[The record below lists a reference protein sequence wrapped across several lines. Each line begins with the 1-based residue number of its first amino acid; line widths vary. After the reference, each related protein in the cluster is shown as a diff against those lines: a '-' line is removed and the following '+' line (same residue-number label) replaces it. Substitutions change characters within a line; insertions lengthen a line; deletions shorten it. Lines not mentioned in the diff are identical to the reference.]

1 MRKILVALLIMV
13 MVCAAAMAELPVFEA
28 AVDLSADSEWQNIL
42 LLGGDTR
49 SMESENKGLTDSM
62 IILSINRD
70 EGLVKMTS
78 IMRDTWVDFPGIGK
92 SHKIN
97 AANVYGGPELSVKT
111 VNTCFGTDIEDY
123 VIVNMEDMAQIVD
136 MIGGVDVKTTESE
149 RSEVGGVYENSAGI
163 THMNGAQA
171 VEFSRIRSIDSDYS
185 RVMRQ
190 QKVLLA
196 MAEKAQN
203 MEVDE
208 LMDIAGDV
216 QKIVTTSLEQEELK
230 ELATAFMVMD
240 VEYVEQFRIPAD
252 GTFQSGIF
260 DGIWMIRPDFD
271 ANKALLKEFIYGE

>member
-1 MRKILVALLIMV
+1 MRKILAMLIAAIMIFSVAATAEEAAF
-13 MVCAAAMAELPVFEA
+13 AAAEDQVKSSWE
-28 AVDLSADSEWQNIL
+28 NIL
-42 LLGGDTR
+42 LLGGDNLN
-49 SMESENKGLTDSM
+49 MKSENKGLTDSM

-78 IMRDTWVDFPGIGK
+78 IMRDTWVDFPEIGK

-111 VNTCFGTDIEDY
+111 VNSYFGTDIEDY
-123 VIVNMEDMAQIVD
+123 VIVNMDDMAKIVD
-136 MIGGVDVKTTESE
+136 MLGGVEIKTTASE
-149 RSEVGGVYENSAGI
+149 RGEIGGVYENSAGL
-163 THMNGAQA
+163 TRMNGAQA
-171 VEFSRIRSIDSDYS
+171 VAFSRIRIIDSDYS

-252 GTFQSGIF
+252 GTFQSGTF
-260 DGIWMIRPDFD
+260 DGIWMIRPDFE
-271 ANKALLKEFIYGE
+271 ANKSLLKEFIYGE